1 MNPYARSGVLGTL
14 SALGLSALGLMA
26 LLATAVAQ
34 TPPAPPPRP
43 ADLRAPE
50 SHGSAIDLDIPV
62 PPHRPADLPGGAPAQ
77 TAAPAVPSAPAATAP
92 PPATLSPTTPGPM
105 TPAPT
110 APVPTAPSL
119 ATTPPP
125 GPPAASEKD
134 LAVCKALLESGT
146 VVARTMP
153 PIVGPGEC
161 GIDAPV
167 ALEAIVLADK
177 RKIGFKPGTALRC
190 DLAAAL
196 ARWVSEDVVPMLAA
210 QNLVLE
216 GITDADAYSCR
227 SRNHVAGA
235 KISEHGK
242 GNAIDLDAFLFAPNK
257 RISLTS
263 PEAAPF
269 VAQVKA
275 SACARFTT
283 ILGPGSDGYHNN
295 HIHLDLEDRRTHGT
309 LCQWNLS
316 PAGPP
321 PPPAKQ

>member
-1 MNPYARSGVLGTL
+1 M
-14 SALGLSALGLMA
+14 
-26 LLATAVAQ
+26 VAS
-34 TPPAPPPRP
+34 
-43 ADLRAPE
+43 D
-50 SHGSAIDLDIPV
+50 
-62 PPHRPADLPGGAPAQ
+62 
-77 TAAPAVPSAPAATAP
+77 
-92 PPATLSPTTPGPM
+92 
-105 TPAPT
+105 
-110 APVPTAPSL
+110 
-119 ATTPPP
+119 
-125 GPPAASEKD
+125 KD

-146 VVARTMP
+146 VVARAMP
-153 PIVGPGEC
+153 PIDGPGEC

-167 ALEAIVLADK
+167 ALESIVLADK
-177 RKIGFKPGTALRC
+177 RQIRFKPGTALRC

-242 GNAIDLDAFLFAPNK
+242 GNAIDLDAFLIAPNK
-257 RISLTS
+257 RISLTG
-263 PEAAPF
+263 PDAAPF
-269 VAQVKA
+269 VAQVKT

-309 LCQWNLS
+309 LCQWNLT
-316 PAGPP
+316 PAGPALAP
-321 PPPAKQ
+321 TKP